1 MPQIIGALEP
11 ALVTENVSVKHCEA
25 RRAGVPAK
33 EFGDPLIIFVCEF
46 VSVVV
51 LGPVIAKVLKSSLS
65 CEKKINRYIFLHTF
79 PHYSTTT
86 YYNTNLTN
94 I

>member
-11 ALVTENVSVKHCEA
+11 ELVTENVSVKHCEA

-65 CEKKINRYIFLHTF
+65 CEKKSIDIFFLDTF
-79 PHYSTTT
+79 PHFSRT